1 MAKVRVYELANE
13 LNIDNKE
20 LVDKLKAGGMSVKNH
35 MSTLDEGDIRRAK
48 EILKGESSNV
58 SEVIEEK
65 RIKRNVIRRRKVV
78 QVDESEVKTEAPKEV
93 QAHGEQPE
101 APRPEGKQVFAVEEE
116 ISPPAEKTAGETVGV
131 PEKSTVLEDVHASEA
146 GTVIKEKPEEELPA
160 SSAGE
165 TSGAVESIGSDQAR
179 VKGVAKVYEEKE
191 KARDLEKVSGKKSKK
206 KQRDRPAKI
215 IKLPEKGQ
223 LKDVLTKEK
232 EKKEAIPEPIE
243 VKKEGAAEAVGE
255 TDFEPSAPETD
266 ARKSKKKKEKKKGE
280 RPKKD
285 FDSDVRIRHRKLE
298 VFERA
303 DLYEDRRPRL
313 KDRKTTKK
321 SKDSGKK
328 LKQTEITT
336 PKASKRRLKV
346 PENVT
351 VSDLAKAMGVKGAEL
366 IKLLIKMGVMANM
379 NMKIDFETASLAAD
393 DFGYEL
399 ELDQFEMEVK
409 LDEVVNKPEDLV
421 PRPPV
426 VTIMGHVD
434 HGKTS
439 LLDYIRDSNII
450 GGESGGITQHIGAY
464 YVEREGGDIVF
475 LDTPGHEAFTAMR
488 ARGAKVTD
496 IIVLVVAADDGVMP
510 QTKEA
515 VNHARAAKIPIIV
528 AINKI
533 DKPEANPDKVIR
545 ELAELNLTPEEWG
558 GDTIFGKISAK
569 TGQGVDELMELILL
583 QAEMLELKSNPNR
596 PARGTIIEAQL
607 DKSKGSVATVLIKE
621 GTLRPSDHFICGENY
636 GRVRAMLNNR
646 GKKMKEAT
654 PSVPVEIYGISGV
667 PKAGDEFYVV
677 PDERTARQIV
687 EYRQAKLKEKERGKS
702 DIVSLND
709 LYEKIREGAIKEL
722 NIIVKADVQGS
733 LEALTESLRKLATE
747 EVKIR
752 IIHSST
758 GAITESDVM
767 LASASDAIIIGFRVR
782 TNARVVQLAER
793 ENIDIRYYDVIY
805 DLIEDIKKAM
815 AGLLEPIYKENV
827 IGHADIKQI
836 FSVPKIGKI
845 AGCYVSDGQV
855 DRNAKIRLLRD
866 NVVIF
871 DGKIAS
877 LKRLQNDAKEVQAG
891 YECGIGLESF
901 QDIKPG
907 DVLEV
912 YKVEEIKAEL

>member
-1 MAKVRVYELANE
+1 MAKVRVYELAKE
-13 LNIDNKE
+13 LNIESKE
-20 LVDKLKAGGMSVKNH
+20 LVEKLKSGGMAVKNY
-35 MSTLDEGDIRRAK
+35 MSTLDDSEVKKAK
-48 EILKGESSNV
+48 EILKGNV

-65 RIKRNVIRRRKVV
+65 RIKRNVIRRRKKVV
-78 QVDESEVKTEAPKEV
+78 KVEEPETKAEAPEDEIAPDTEKATAEKEEAVTPVVKKKGKKKTKEVVEGEKKKTAIKEEPSSEVETTEKE
-93 QAHGEQPE
+93 E
-101 APRPEGKQVFAVEEE
+101 
-116 ISPPAEKTAGETVGV
+116 
-131 PEKSTVLEDVHASEA
+131 
-146 GTVIKEKPEEELPA
+146 PEEEVKAAEEHEESPE
-160 SSAGE
+160 E
-165 TSGAVESIGSDQAR
+165 TPDQA
-179 VKGVAKVYEEKE
+179 VKVKKKAEPREAEKS
-191 KARDLEKVSGKKSKK
+191 SGKKAKK
-206 KQRDRPAKI
+206 KAKDRPAKI
-215 IKLPEKGQ
+215 IKLPEEGP
-223 LKDVLTKEK
+223 LKDVLAK
-232 EKKEAIPEPIE
+232 EKKESFKEPVEAKEKKVEKIQPVVPEQIE
-243 VKKEGAAEAVGE
+243 QDIDSKKA
-255 TDFEPSAPETD
+255 
-266 ARKSKKKKEKKKGE
+266 KKKKDRKKGE
-280 RPKKD
+280 KAKKEV
-285 FDSDVRIRHRKLE
+285 DSGIRIKHRKLE

-313 KDRKTTKK
+313 KDRKSGKK
-321 SKDSGKK
+321 SKDGGKR

-351 VSDLAKAMGVKGAEL
+351 VSDLAKAMGVKAAEL
-366 IKLLIKMGVMANM
+366 IKVLIKLGVMANI
-379 NMKIDFETASLAAD
+379 NMKIEFDTASLVAD

-399 ELDQFEMEVK
+399 ELDKFEMEVM
-409 LDEVVNKPEDLV
+409 LDEVVNKPEDLR

-464 YVEREGGDIVF
+464 YVERKGGDIVF

-488 ARGAKVTD
+488 ARGARVTD
-496 IIVLVVAADDGVMP
+496 IIILVVAADDGVMP
-510 QTKEA
+510 QTREA
-515 VNHARAAKIPIIV
+515 INHARAANIPIIV

-533 DKPEANPDKVIR
+533 DKPEANPDKVTR
-545 ELAELNLTPEEWG
+545 ELAELDLSPEEWG

-569 TGQGVDELMELILL
+569 TGEGIDELMELILL
-583 QAEMLELKSNPNR
+583 QSEMLELKSNPDR

-607 DKSKGSVATVLIKE
+607 DKSRGSIATVLIKE
-621 GTLRPSDHFICGENY
+621 GTLKQSDHFICGENY
-636 GRVRAMLNNR
+636 GRIRAMLNSR
-646 GKKMKEAT
+646 GKKMNEAG

-677 PDERTARQIV
+677 QDERTARQIV
-687 EYRQAKLKEKERGKS
+687 AHRQAKLKEKERSKS

-722 NIIVKADVQGS
+722 NIIIKADVQGS
-733 LEALTESLRKLATE
+733 LEALSESLQKLATE

-752 IIHSST
+752 VIHSST

-782 TNARVVQLAER
+782 TNSRVVQIAER

-805 DLIEDIKKAM
+805 NLIEDIKKAM

-827 IGHADIKQI
+827 IGHVDIKQI

-845 AGCYVSDGQV
+845 AGCYVTDGQV
-855 DRNAKIRLLRD
+855 ERNANIRLLRD
-866 NVVIF
+866 DVVIF

-877 LKRLQNDAKEVQAG
+877 LKRLQNDVKEVQSG
-891 YECGIGLESF
+891 YECGIGLEAF

-912 YKVEEIKAEL
+912 YKIEEIQAEL

>member
-13 LNIDNKE
+13 LSIDNKE

-116 ISPPAEKTAGETVGV
+116 ISPPAEKTAGEAVGV

-215 IKLPEKGQ
+215 IKLPEQGP
-223 LKDVLTKEK
+223 LKDVLAKEK
-232 EKKEAIPEPIE
+232 EKKEVISEPIE

-255 TDFEPSAPETD
+255 TDLEPSVPETD
-266 ARKSKKKKEKKKGE
+266 ARKSKKKKDKKKGE

-321 SKDSGKK
+321 SKDGGKK

-351 VSDLAKAMGVKGAEL
+351 VSDLAKAMGVKGTEL